1 MAMAH
6 LGVNMKLGCAR
17 SMIGPSLGGKWGP
30 WRQSGCLGPIRLL
43 AEEAGLH
50 PGNYDHADF

>member
-43 AEEAGLH
+43 AEAGLH